1 MNSGILRRKWWRIIT
16 KLHQS
21 HTLSE
26 WKYARTAPH
35 VNGFAIRAR
44 LPSKIRRIASA
55 LVQLLIGS
63 AALAQTILD
72 HDPSNQEIAGK
83 RNLKLYAD
91 GGYFGATTLGQGAI
105 QNITGLRDFIWSH
118 WKEKTRGYVKLAI
131 SGADNMVT
139 LHIFIEPGRSGA
151 SHVRW
156 RGVNRWTEGAASRR
170 IVGDWSDA
178 VVLERAQ
185 PTERDRPGGD
195 YVLVFKAKGLKEV
208 WRL

>member
-1 MNSGILRRKWWRIIT
+1 MIT
-16 KLHQS
+16 KPP
-21 HTLSE
+21 
-26 WKYARTAPH
+26 PH
-35 VNGFAIRAR
+35 M
-44 LPSKIRRIASA
+44 RRIAFA
-55 LVQLLIGS
+55 LAQLLIGS

-72 HDPSNQEIAGK
+72 HDPTNQEIAGN
-83 RNLKLYAD
+83 RDLKLYAD
-91 GGYFGATTLGQGAI
+91 GGNFGSTTLGQGAI

-118 WKEKTRGYVKLAI
+118 WKEKKRGYVRLVI
-131 SGADNMVT
+131 SGTDNMVT

-195 YVLVFKAKGLKEV
+195 YVLVFKAKGLKEPR
-208 WRL
+208 RL